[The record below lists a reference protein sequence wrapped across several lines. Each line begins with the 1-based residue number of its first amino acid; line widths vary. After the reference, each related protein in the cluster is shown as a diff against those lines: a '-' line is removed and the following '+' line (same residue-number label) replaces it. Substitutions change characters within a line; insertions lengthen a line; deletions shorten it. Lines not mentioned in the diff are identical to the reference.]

1 MGQNA
6 GPESLPMIRLD
17 KNVVMLWLM
26 ALALAVVI
34 LISRHLMAR
43 GLHPLHMALIQA
55 LGSFLSI
62 LAVRRGTLPAL
73 PQLRESARY
82 FAWASLLGFTI
93 PNLIVFTAV
102 PHTGVGLATLAHTMP
117 LVVAYF
123 IALSLRVESFHLRK
137 MVFLAVTVAGAA
149 LFAATRLGMGSGGV
163 TPWHALLFLAP
174 ISIGIANI
182 YRSVSWPPGLR
193 PTEVAL
199 ATTLVA
205 TVTFSTLAMIL
216 PVHTPLVF
224 FFEVKHLA
232 LLVLFMGLA
241 GLGQMLLFHLQEAA
255 GPVFIGQTGALVA
268 LFGGVLGFVFFGET
282 YTAVTLLGSLLII
295 LGVYKYCQI
304 SAVSLRTR

>member
-1 MGQNA
+1 
-6 GPESLPMIRLD
+6 MIRLD

-26 ALALAVVI
+26 ALALAIVI
-34 LISRHLMAR
+34 LISRHLMAH
-43 GLHPLHMALIQA
+43 GLHPLHLALIQA

-73 PQLRESARY
+73 PLLRESTRY

-93 PNLIVFTAV
+93 PNLIVFAAV

-117 LVVAYF
+117 LVVAYI
-123 IALSLRVESFHLRK
+123 IALGLRVESFHLRK

-149 LFAATRLGMGSGGV
+149 LFAATRLGAGSGGV

-182 YRSVSWPPGLR
+182 YRSVSWPSGLR

-199 ATTLVA
+199 VTTLAA
-205 TVTFSTLAMIL
+205 TVTFSALALKL
-216 PVHTPLVF
+216 PVHTPLSF
-224 FFEVKHLA
+224 FLDAKHVTLLA
-232 LLVLFMGLA
+232 FFMALA
-241 GLGQMLLFHLQEAA
+241 GLGQLLLFHLQDAA

-304 SAVSLRTR
+304 SAEPVKTR

>member
-1 MGQNA
+1 MR
-6 GPESLPMIRLD
+6 RLD
-17 KNVVMLWLM
+17 KNVVMLWCM
-26 ALALAVVI
+26 ALALALVI
-34 LISRHLMAR
+34 LISRQLMAH

-55 LGSFLSI
+55 LGSFVSI
-62 LAVRRGTLPAL
+62 LAVRRGALPAL
-73 PQLRESARY
+73 ATLRNRASY
-82 FAWASLLGFTI
+82 FGWASLLGFTL

-123 IALSLRVESFHLRK
+123 IALSLRVESFHPRK
-137 MVFLAVTVAGAA
+137 MLFLAVTVAGAT
-149 LFAATRLGMGSGGV
+149 LFAATRLGAGSGGF

-174 ISIGIANI
+174 VAIGIANI
-182 YRSVSWPPGLR
+182 YRSVAWPQGLR

-205 TVTFSTLAMIL
+205 TLTFTLLALLL
-216 PVHTPLVF
+216 PVHTPLAF
-224 FFEVKHLA
+224 FVDTRHA
-232 LLVLFMGLA
+232 GLLLLFMALA
-241 GLGQMLLFHLQEAA
+241 GLGQLLLFHLQEAA

-295 LGVYKYCQI
+295 LGVYNYCQVTAAL
-304 SAVSLRTR
+304 AVAKTNP

>member
-1 MGQNA
+1 M
-6 GPESLPMIRLD
+6 LRLD
-17 KNVVMLWLM
+17 KNVVMLWFM

-34 LISRHLMAR
+34 LISRHLMAH

-55 LGSFLSI
+55 LGSSVSI
-62 LAVRRGTLPAL
+62 LVVRRGAFPAAVSL
-73 PQLRESARY
+73 QGNARY
-82 FAWASLLGFTI
+82 FGWASLLGFTL

-123 IALSLRVESFHLRK
+123 IALSLRVESFHAGK
-137 MVFLAVTVAGAA
+137 MLFLAITVAGAA
-149 LFAATRLGMGSGGV
+149 LFALTRLGGGSGGI
-163 TPWHALLFLAP
+163 TSWHGLLFLAP

-182 YRSVSWPPGLR
+182 YRSVAWPIGLR

-205 TVTFSTLAMIL
+205 TLTFTALALVL
-216 PVHTPLVF
+216 PVQTPLYF
-224 FFEVKHLA
+224 FFDARHLA
-232 LLVLFMGLA
+232 LLALFMGLA
-241 GLGQMLLFHLQEAA
+241 GLGQLLLFHLQDAA

-304 SAVSLRTR
+304 TAALARVRR

>member
-1 MGQNA
+1 M
-6 GPESLPMIRLD
+6 PRLD

-34 LISRHLMAR
+34 LVSRHLMAH
-43 GLHPLHMALIQA
+43 GLHPLHLALIQA

-62 LAVRRGTLPAL
+62 LAVRRGAMPSRAM
-73 PQLRESARY
+73 LRSNARY
-82 FAWASLLGFTI
+82 FGWASLLGFTL

-123 IALSLRVESFHLRK
+123 IALGLRVESFHTGK
-137 MVFLAVTVAGAA
+137 MLFLAVTVAGAV
-149 LFAATRLGMGSGGV
+149 LFGLTRLGVGGGI
-163 TPWHALLFLAP
+163 TPWHGLLFLAP
-174 ISIGIANI
+174 FSIGIANV
-182 YRSVSWPPGLR
+182 YRSMAWPAGRR

-205 TVTFSTLAMIL
+205 TLTFTVLAMAL
-216 PVHTPLVF
+216 PVQTPLAF
-224 FFEVKHLA
+224 FFDMKHLA
-232 LLVLFMGLA
+232 LLALFMGLA
-241 GLGQMLLFHLQEAA
+241 GLGQLLLFHLQDTA

-268 LFGGVLGFVFFGET
+268 LFGGVLSFVFFGER

-304 SAVSLRTR
+304 STALGPSRR

>member
-1 MGQNA
+1 M
-6 GPESLPMIRLD
+6 LRLD

-34 LISRHLMAR
+34 LISRHLIAH
-43 GLHPLHMALIQA
+43 GLHPIHMALIQA
-55 LGSFLSI
+55 LGSFVSI
-62 LAVRRGTLPAL
+62 LAVRRGTLPTAAS
-73 PQLRESARY
+73 LRNHARY
-82 FAWASLLGFTI
+82 FGWASLLGFTL
-93 PNLIVFTAV
+93 PNLIVFSAV

-123 IALSLRVESFHLRK
+123 IALSLRVESFHAGK
-137 MVFLAVTVAGAA
+137 MLFLAVTVAGAG
-149 LFAATRLGMGSGGV
+149 LFALTRLGVGSGGI
-163 TPWHALLFLAP
+163 TPWHGLLFLAP

-182 YRSVSWPPGLR
+182 YRSMVWPTGLR

-205 TVTFSTLAMIL
+205 TLTFTALALVL
-216 PVHTPLVF
+216 PVQTPLPF
-224 FFEVKHLA
+224 FFDAGHLA
-232 LLVLFMGLA
+232 LLALFMGLA
-241 GLGQMLLFHLQEAA
+241 GLGQLLLFHLQDAA

-282 YTAVTLLGSLLII
+282 YSAVTLLGSLLII

-304 SAVSLRTR
+304 SADLALARR

>member
-1 MGQNA
+1 M
-6 GPESLPMIRLD
+6 PRID

-26 ALALAVVI
+26 ALALALVI
-34 LISRHLMAR
+34 LISRHLMAH

-55 LGSFLSI
+55 LGSFFCI
-62 LAVRRGTLPAL
+62 LGVRRGSLPGAVL
-73 PQLRESARY
+73 LRTHARY
-82 FAWASLLGFTI
+82 FGWASLLGFTL

-123 IALSLRVESFHLRK
+123 IALSIRVETFHARK
-137 MVFLAVTVAGAA
+137 MAFLAITVAGAA
-149 LFAATRLGMGSGGV
+149 LFAATRLDAGSGGV
-163 TPWHALLFLAP
+163 TPWHGLLFLAP
-174 ISIGIANI
+174 IAIGIANI
-182 YRSVSWPPGLR
+182 YRSIAWPTGFR

-199 ATTLVA
+199 GTTLVA
-205 TVTFSTLAMIL
+205 TVTFGLLALVL
-216 PVHTPLVF
+216 PVHTPLAF
-224 FFEVKHLA
+224 FFEAKHIG
-232 LLVLFMGLA
+232 LLLLFMALA

-268 LFGGVLGFVFFGET
+268 LFGGVLGFVFFHET

-304 SAVSLRTR
+304 TTSLALAKVRS

>member
-17 KNVVMLWLM
+17 KNAVMLWLM

-34 LISRHLMAR
+34 LISRHLMAH

-182 YRSVSWPPGLR
+182 YRSVSWPP
-193 PTEVAL
+193 A
-199 ATTLVA
+199 
-205 TVTFSTLAMIL
+205 VTFTTLAMIL

-282 YTAVTLLGSLLII
+282 YTAVTMLGSLLII

-304 SAVSLRTR
+304 SAAPAMTR

>member
-1 MGQNA
+1 M
-6 GPESLPMIRLD
+6 LRLD

-34 LISRHLMAR
+34 LISRHLMAH

-55 LGSFLSI
+55 LGSFVSI
-62 LAVRRGTLPAL
+62 LAVRRGSLPAAAS
-73 PQLRESARY
+73 LRDNARY
-82 FAWASLLGFTI
+82 FGWASLLGFTL
-93 PNLIVFTAV
+93 PNLIVFSAV

-123 IALSLRVESFHLRK
+123 IALSLRVESFHAGKLL
-137 MVFLAVTVAGAA
+137 FLAVTVAGAA
-149 LFAATRLGMGSGGV
+149 LFALTRLGVGGGGI
-163 TPWHALLFLAP
+163 TAWHGLLFLAP
-174 ISIGIANI
+174 VCIGIANI
-182 YRSVSWPPGLR
+182 YRSMAWPAGLR

-205 TVTFSTLAMIL
+205 TLTFTALALAL
-216 PVHTPLVF
+216 PVQTPLSF
-224 FFEVKHLA
+224 FSDVKHLA
-232 LLVLFMGLA
+232 LLTLFMGLA
-241 GLGQMLLFHLQEAA
+241 GLGQLLLFHLQDSA

-268 LFGGVLGFVFFGET
+268 LFGGVFGFVFFGEA

-304 SAVSLRTR
+304 SAALALARR